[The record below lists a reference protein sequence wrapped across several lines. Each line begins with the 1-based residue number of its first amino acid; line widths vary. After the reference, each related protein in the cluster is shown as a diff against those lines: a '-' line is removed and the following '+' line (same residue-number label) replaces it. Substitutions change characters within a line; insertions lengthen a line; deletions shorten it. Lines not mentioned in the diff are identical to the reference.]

1 DASIKAGST
10 LTNNYATI
18 YSMGDLLID
27 ANSVSNYSNGALE
40 DNNATGVIAADKKL
54 TMNVKNSFT
63 NYGWIS
69 SLGDAILNIL
79 NGSLT
84 NRNTLSAE

>member
-1 DASIKAGST
+1 
-10 LTNNYATI
+10 
-18 YSMGDLLID
+18 
-27 ANSVSNYSNGALE
+27 
-40 DNNATGVIAADKKL
+40 
-54 TMNVKNSFT
+54 MNVKNSFT

-84 NRNTLSAE
+84 NRNTLSAEKSLTVSAQTGVENLKDIAAGGIWW